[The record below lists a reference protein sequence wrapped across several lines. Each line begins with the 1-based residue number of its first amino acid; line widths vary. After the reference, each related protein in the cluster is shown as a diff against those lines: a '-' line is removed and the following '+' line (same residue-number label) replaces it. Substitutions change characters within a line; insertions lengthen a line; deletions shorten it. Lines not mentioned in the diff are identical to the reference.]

1 MTRIAY
7 PRAPPSKAARWRDAP
22 EGNVGECD
30 DGSAEFGVAELG
42 PEFEPEFK
50 PGARKPQPNA
60 GWVEMAEVAEPG
72 ALPVLATRPGD
83 LGVTTLLAFAAA
95 SEEDGTD
102 LHKMH
107 SQETFV
113 APDNRASAVGR

>member
-1 MTRIAY
+1 M
-7 PRAPPSKAARWRDAP
+7 
-22 EGNVGECD
+22 
-30 DGSAEFGVAELG
+30 
-42 PEFEPEFK
+42 EPELK

-60 GWVEMAEVAEPG
+60 GWAEMAEVAEVAEPG

-95 SEEDGTD
+95 SEEEGTH
-102 LHKMH
+102 LRKMH

-113 APDNRASAVGR
+113 SHDNRASAVGR

>member
-1 MTRIAY
+1 M
-7 PRAPPSKAARWRDAP
+7 
-22 EGNVGECD
+22 
-30 DGSAEFGVAELG
+30 G
-42 PEFEPEFK
+42 PELEPEFK

-60 GWVEMAEVAEPG
+60 GWAEMAEVAEVAQVAEPG

-102 LHKMH
+102 LRKMH

-113 APDNRASAVGR
+113 SHDHRASAVGR

>member
-42 PEFEPEFK
+42 PEFEPEFM

-72 ALPVLATRPGD
+72 ALPVLAS
-83 LGVTTLLAFAAA
+83 VTTLLAFAAG

-107 SQETFV
+107 SRETFV